1 MPVSLLLSVAMLI
14 DDLGEAKASG
24 RLETEIS
31 DMLAAP
37 SGRTADLGGMLS
49 CSAFTKQLCERL
61 AGG

>member
-1 MPVSLLLSVAMLI
+1 MLF
-14 DDLGEAKASG
+14 DDLGETEASG

-49 CSAFTKQLCERL
+49 CSAFTEQLCGRL
-61 AGG
+61 VG